1 MDQTEGERGHEIE
14 EGQGRAHW
22 CFVRP
27 ADVES
32 DPAWEPIK
40 ALLDKHCESFR
51 AEDVRAAVRAGQF
64 QLWLA
69 RSGSELLA
77 VMVTQLV
84 RRRDHLACVVAD
96 IGGTEMLQWIEDRGL
111 LRRWASDNGCSA
123 IEGYGR
129 DGWLRF
135 LPDAER
141 TGIAWR
147 VRL

>member
-14 EGQGRAHW
+14 EGQGGAHW

-84 RRRDHLACVVAD
+84 RRRDGLVCVVSFCGGMRMSEW
-96 IGGTEMLQWIEDRGL
+96 IGDRHL
-111 LRRWASDNGCSA
+111 LKRWAKDEGCVA
-123 IEGYGR
+123 IKGER
-129 DGWLRF
+129 RRGWLHF
-135 LPDAER
+135 FPEAEQ
-141 TGIAWR
+141 TGVVWEM
-147 VRL
+147 RL

>member
-1 MDQTEGERGHEIE
+1 MTHRR
-14 EGQGRAHW
+14 RAHIGTRSLAEW

-27 ADVES
+27 EDVEI
-32 DPAWEPIK
+32 DAAWEPIK
-40 ALLDKHCESFR
+40 VLLDRHCESFR

-69 RSGSELLA
+69 RSDGELLA

-84 RRRDHLACVVAD
+84 RRRDGLSCVVAD
-96 IGGTEMLQWIEDRGL
+96 IGGTRLREWIDDRDL
-111 LRRWASDNGCSA
+111 LRKWARSNGCSA
-123 IEGYGR
+123 IEGFGR
-129 DGWLRF
+129 DGWLHF